1 MVMSPA
7 GYYLHLPDT
16 INCGAVFS
24 SPHSGRD
31 YPSAFLK
38 NAVLDAVSIRSSE
51 DAFVDQL
58 FMPAIENGAPL
69 LLASAPRAYVD
80 LNRSADELDP
90 AVVDGIKLTGSNPR
104 ISSGL
109 GVIPRVVSQGRAVMH
124 GKISKMEAEERL
136 DRFYHPYHAQLRKL
150 LDTSRAAFGKVLLID
165 CHSMPREALTNLT
178 GRYGRRPEIVLG
190 DRFGSSCD
198 SVFVDQIEAA
208 LTDAGF
214 CVARNTPFAG
224 AHITR
229 VYGRPGCGQSC
240 LQIEVDRSLYLD
252 EKRVLKTDQFDE
264 IRLRLSGVVAKICEM
279 TRWPTQLAAE

>member
-1 MVMSPA
+1 MTPA
-7 GYYLHLPDT
+7 KYHLHLPDT

-38 NAVLDAVSIRSSE
+38 NSVLDAVAIRSSE

-58 FMPAIENGAPL
+58 FMSAVDFGAPL
-69 LLASAPRAYVD
+69 LAASAPRAYVD

-90 AVVDGIKLTGSNPR
+90 AVVDGVKMIGSNPR

-109 GVIPRVVSQGRAVMH
+109 GVIPRVVSEGRVVMQ
-124 GKISKMEAEERL
+124 GKISAKDAKDRL
-136 DRFYHPYHAQLRKL
+136 DRFYHPYHNQLREL
-150 LDTSRAAFGKVLLID
+150 LVTSRAAFGKVLLID
-165 CHSMPREALTNLT
+165 CHSMPREALTNVS
-178 GRYGRRPEIVLG
+178 GRFGRMPEIVLG

-198 SVFVDQIEAA
+198 SIFVDEIEEA

-214 CVARNTPFAG
+214 RVARNTPFAG
-224 AHITR
+224 AHITQA
-229 VYGRPGCGQSC
+229 YGRPSSGQSC

-252 EKRVLKTDQFDE
+252 EKNVVKSDQFDD
-264 IRLRLSGVVAKICEM
+264 IRQRLSGVVAQICEM
-279 TRWPTQLAAE
+279 TRWPSQLAAE

>member
-1 MVMSPA
+1 MSPA
-7 GYYLHLPDT
+7 GYYLHLPDR

-24 SPHSGRD
+24 SPHSGRN

-38 NAVLDAVSIRSSE
+38 NSVLDAVSIRSSE

-58 FMPAIENGAPL
+58 FMSAIENGAPL

-80 LNRSADELDP
+80 LNRSVDELDP

-109 GVIPRVVSQGRAVMH
+109 GVIPRVVSQGRAVMR
-124 GKISKMEAEERL
+124 GKISKMDAEERL

-150 LDTSRAAFGKVLLID
+150 LDTSRTAFGKVLLID
-165 CHSMPREALTNLT
+165 CHSMPSEALTNLT
-178 GRYGRRPEIVLG
+178 GHYGRRPEIVLG

-224 AHITR
+224 AHLTQI
-229 VYGRPGCGQSC
+229 YGRPGCGQSC

-264 IRLRLSGVVAKICEM
+264 IRLRLSGVVAEICEM